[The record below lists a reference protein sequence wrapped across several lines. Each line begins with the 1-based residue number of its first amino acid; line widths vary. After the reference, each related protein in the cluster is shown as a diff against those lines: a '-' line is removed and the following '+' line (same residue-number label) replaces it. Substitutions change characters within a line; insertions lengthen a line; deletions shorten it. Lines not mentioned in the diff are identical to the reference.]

1 MTKSLA
7 LTLALCCF
15 AIACAQP
22 APAPTTAPPPKPDL
36 VAEESAIRELD
47 ARWLKAA
54 QARDA
59 AAESALFA
67 SDGIAIRTA
76 GVFAGPSAYRAH
88 GEKNYADN
96 PKSQVTWTTDAIHI
110 AESADLAVQYGQS
123 ETIGLGAK
131 GDGKDR
137 TRFVTV
143 WKKVNGGWQVAY
155 DIGTPMSTAPPPKS

>member
-1 MTKSLA
+1 MKSRALLLA
-7 LTLALCCF
+7 LSSLT
-15 AIACAQP
+15 IACAQP

-36 VAEESAIRELD
+36 AAEESAIREQD

-67 SDGIAIRTA
+67 SDGIAVRPT
-76 GVFAGPSAYRAH
+76 GVFAGPAAYQDYSA
-88 GEKNYADN
+88 KNYADN

-123 ETIGLGAK
+123 ETTGLGAK

-143 WKKVNGGWQVAY
+143 WKKVNGGWKVAY
-155 DIGTPMSTAPPPKS
+155 DIGTPMSPAPPPKS